1 MSLFADYM
9 KERENVET
17 LEFEKGFITFKMLPD
32 NSIYMKD
39 IYVIPEARREGVGT
53 FLTDKVCEIA
63 KERGC
68 SKVFGSVCI
77 DASNCTDSMKAQLAY
92 GMKLHSIKGNMIYLV
107 KDIGSK

>member
-1 MSLFADYM
+1 MSLFADYI
-9 KERENVET
+9 KEREDIET

-32 NSIYMKD
+32 NTIYMKD

-68 SKVFGSVCI
+68 KKVFGSVSLGANN
-77 DASNCTDSMKAQLAY
+77 ASDSLKAQLIY
-92 GMKLHSIKGNMIYLV
+92 GMKLHSIKDNMIYLV
-107 KDIGSK
+107 KDIEG